1 MYDLSEKKGHN
12 PVFAESQK
20 TRPVVRFVDHPIEV
34 GEELRPY
41 ASKHHIE
48 IFDAQN
54 NLIGKMILRKK
65 LASDKPNY
73 PRPRVAMIEEIILEQ
88 PYIGKGFGK
97 AAYLELLKSLGDMPL
112 MSANL
117 NDFSTPI
124 WESLVRDGLA
134 QEEYLEVDGQRK
146 MVGYVSIPEAVKAK
160 LIDTQ
165 R

>member
-1 MYDLSEKKGHN
+1 MYNLSEEN
-12 PVFAESQK
+12 DPNLVLSESQK
-20 TRPVVRFVDHPIEV
+20 TRPTVRFVDHPIEV

-41 ASKHHIE
+41 TSKHNIE
-48 IFDAQN
+48 IFDSQN

-65 LASDKPNY
+65 LASDKPDH
-73 PRPRVAMIEEIILEQ
+73 PRPRVVMIEEIILEQ

-97 AAYLELLKSLGDMPL
+97 SAYLELLKSLGDMPL

-146 MVGYVSIPEAVKAK
+146 MVGYVSIPQAVRAK
-160 LIDTQ
+160 LIDTHP
-165 R
+165 